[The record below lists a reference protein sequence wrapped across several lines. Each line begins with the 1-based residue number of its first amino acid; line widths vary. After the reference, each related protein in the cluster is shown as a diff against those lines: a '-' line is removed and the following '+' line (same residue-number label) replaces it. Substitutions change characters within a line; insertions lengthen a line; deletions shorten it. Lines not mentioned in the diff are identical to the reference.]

1 MFWWKSRPGELSYNS
16 SISNNLAEMINFP
29 IQIPAWDSHILT
41 LELFLSFDT
50 SICSAPSIWNPLF
63 SINFHSN
70 SKGEGGGWS
79 FPLQSFWLYSCWFR
93 WFSWSSKRRISL
105 IILVLLL
112 LLPNFVRR
120 FKLELMFVYL
130 TESIRTSLIQL
141 LVLLPLLIELTFL
154 NLYQQH
160 KSPVSKAKYQK
171 PILDRLVI
179 VTSLSLLYLKRK
191 SCLLK
196 YLNNFN
202 FDDLS
207 ISETA
212 LHSCKFPDCWE
223 ILSVVPV
230 FLRMLGHNGQTIF
243 TSTI

>member
-70 SKGEGGGWS
+70 SKGEGGGGGWS

-112 LLPNFVRR
+112 LLPNFV
-120 FKLELMFVYL
+120 
-130 TESIRTSLIQL
+130 SIQVGIDIC
-141 LVLLPLLIELTFL
+141 LP
-154 NLYQQH
+154 H
-160 KSPVSKAKYQK
+160 WKYQDK
-171 PILDRLVI
+171 PHSAACPATTAHRI
-179 VTSLSLLYLKRK
+179 
-191 SCLLK
+191 
-196 YLNNFN
+196 NF
-202 FDDLS
+202 F
-207 ISETA
+207 
-212 LHSCKFPDCWE
+212 KF
-223 ILSVVPV
+223 VP
-230 FLRMLGHNGQTIF
+230 T
-243 TSTI
+243 T